1 MRRNGDVHEAMP
13 FPIAFI
19 QVDGGSEFMADFE
32 RRREALR
39 IPLEVL
45 PPRRPQWNGCGLLT
59 NRFLRER
66 VPVTGAFQERRVGQ
80 RVQKGQQL
88 RPFLRRHVEPLY
100 ELALVEVVA
109 AVATLMPLHLKVLH
123 DIFTPGRVR
132 TAAPDLAAWGV
143 DWTRSFEPAPG
154 AVVFPETLDEVVALT
169 RLGNAEGMALVP
181 SGGRTGLSGGAVAAN
196 GEVVVSFDRMNRML
210 AFDPVDRLVGCQA
223 CVVTASLQDAA
234 RERGLFYPVDFA
246 SSGSSQIGG
255 NVATNAGGHPG
266 DSLRAHPRLG

>member
-13 FPIAFI
+13 LPIAFI

-88 RPFLRRHVEPLY
+88 RPFLRRHVEALY

-132 TAAPDLAAWGV
+132 TAAPGRRLDAQFR
-143 DWTRSFEPAPG
+143 TG
-154 AVVFPETLDEVVALT
+154 AGRGRVP
-169 RLGNAEGMALVP
+169 GNAG
-181 SGGRTGLSGGAVAAN
+181 
-196 GEVVVSFDRMNRML
+196 
-210 AFDPVDRLVGCQA
+210 
-223 CVVTASLQDAA
+223 
-234 RERGLFYPVDFA
+234 
-246 SSGSSQIGG
+246 
-255 NVATNAGGHPG
+255 
-266 DSLRAHPRLG
+266 

>member
-1 MRRNGDVHEAMP
+1 MP

-143 DWTRSFEPAPG
+143 DWTRS
-154 AVVFPETLDEVVALT
+154 
-169 RLGNAEGMALVP
+169 
-181 SGGRTGLSGGAVAAN
+181 S
-196 GEVVVSFDRMNRML
+196 NR
-210 AFDPVDRLVGCQA
+210 RR
-223 CVVTASLQDAA
+223 A
-234 RERGLFYPVDFA
+234 RSCSRKRWMRW
-246 SSGSSQIGG
+246 
-255 NVATNAGGHPG
+255 
-266 DSLRAHPRLG
+266 LR

>member
-109 AVATLMPLHLKVLH
+109 AVATLMPLHLKVCTTYSRPAGCGPPH
-123 DIFTPGRVR
+123 RTWPPGRRLDAQFR
-132 TAAPDLAAWGV
+132 T
-143 DWTRSFEPAPG
+143 G
-154 AVVFPETLDEVVALT
+154 AGRGRVP
-169 RLGNAEGMALVP
+169 GNA
-181 SGGRTGLSGGAVAAN
+181 R
-196 GEVVVSFDRMNRML
+196 
-210 AFDPVDRLVGCQA
+210 
-223 CVVTASLQDAA
+223 
-234 RERGLFYPVDFA
+234 
-246 SSGSSQIGG
+246 
-255 NVATNAGGHPG
+255 
-266 DSLRAHPRLG
+266 